1 MPKKN
6 TEKLELGL
14 RPRDRV
20 RWSVRRKRLVREKV

>member
-14 RPRDRV
+14 RPKTDLFPIEGFTPV
-20 RWSVRRKRLVREKV
+20 G